1 MATKRLCEGFERER
15 GRRMA
20 GSLHTLYG
28 RKRNARELRQ
38 LTLGPPQQR
47 APSCHLR
54 ADPFVDGL
62 SLVFVRRWRRAVNGH
77 HTAPTPDL
85 DRLRRVGLER
95 RLNRSKQIR
104 GANVQACGEPKQRVK
119 RQIRFALFDAPKLA
133 SLQIHSPRGLL
144 HAEAERFAA
153 CSHR

>member
-38 LTLGPPQQR
+38 LTLGSPQKR
-47 APSCHLR
+47 APSRHLR
-54 ADPFVDGL
+54 ANPFVDGL
-62 SLVFVRRWRRAVNGH
+62 AFVLARRRRRAVNGH
-77 HTAPTPDL
+77 HTAPTPCL
-85 DRLRRVGLER
+85 DRRGVGRER
-95 RLNRSKQIR
+95 RFNGSKQLR
-104 GANVQACGEPKQRVK
+104 CANVETCREAKQRVE
-119 RQIRFALFDAPKLA
+119 RQICFALFDAPELP
-133 SLQIHSPRGLL
+133 SLEIHAPRGLL
-144 HAEAERFAA
+144 DTEAERFAA